1 MDAMLDTVRKSL
13 RDVVENWLTS
23 NRAIPF
29 RVRSL
34 RRTECRRCVRVEAR
48 ISTGDVAI
56 CFFQHDD
63 GAWHVF
69 PPFPRCLTMRAA

>member
-1 MDAMLDTVRKSL
+1 METMQKSL
-13 RDVVENWLTS
+13 RDAVERWLTP
-23 NRAIPF
+23 NGAIPF

-34 RRTECRRCVRVEAR
+34 RRAECKRCVRVEAR
-48 ISTGDVAI
+48 VPTGDVAI

-69 PPFPRCLTMRAA
+69 PPFPRRLTMRAA